1 MNSVKLLFLLIA
13 IPLSPHAS
21 NLDYV
26 KKIDTQ
32 LQQQLISK
40 GDQIIQAIYSGA
52 DLSAIKVFDLIASKP
67 KKKKNFLKK
76 LIKKDITLA
85 LKKSNASESQKAE
98 RREYLSKILAI
109 IWKLHDLGE
118 KQGVTGSSVS
128 YKLVDDGAKLYRF
141 LRDYVTLAKQH
152 SSTFAYDR
160 NPKKNRSSHYTEES
174 PESQFGIDMR
184 FYANQSSL
192 ELLPHSKKHLL
203 FGKLVFK
210 ETQHPN
216 LLFVKFEEYGIGA
229 LSEKIAHGFAYLKY
243 KASSQA
249 TLIGKRIENV
259 VLPHIIESYLA
270 IVKKVPKPLSSKIFL
285 STPRSIKT
293 MIDSLNALAK
303 EQATFQKDQQTFLST
318 LKKQYP
324 DDGDNI
330 RWRSGNEVILKLP
343 S

>member
-1 MNSVKLLFLLIA
+1 
-13 IPLSPHAS
+13 
-21 NLDYV
+21 
-26 KKIDTQ
+26 
-32 LQQQLISK
+32 
-40 GDQIIQAIYSGA
+40 
-52 DLSAIKVFDLIASKP
+52 
-67 KKKKNFLKK
+67 
-76 LIKKDITLA
+76 
-85 LKKSNASESQKAE
+85 
-98 RREYLSKILAI
+98 
-109 IWKLHDLGE
+109 
-118 KQGVTGSSVS
+118 
-128 YKLVDDGAKLYRF
+128 
-141 LRDYVTLAKQH
+141 
-152 SSTFAYDR
+152 
-160 NPKKNRSSHYTEES
+160 
-174 PESQFGIDMR
+174 MR

-229 LSEKIAHGFAYLKY
+229 LSEKIAHGFSFLKGLTR
-243 KASSQA
+243 SQA
-249 TLIGKRIENV
+249 TLIKKRIEKV
-259 VLPHIIESYLA
+259 ILPHIVEAYLA
-270 IVKKVPKPLSSKIFL
+270 IAEKVPEPLATKFFL
-285 STPRSIKT
+285 TSPKSIKT